1 MKTLNIVGCGR
12 AARTL
17 ARLWSDQGSLQV
29 QDVLTRSAASAAEA
43 CAFIGAGRP
52 VDPLGRMRPADFWML
67 GVPDGAIVPA
77 AERLASSGALRDGDA
92 VFHLSGFTAST
103 ALAAAARAGARTAS
117 AHPVLSFAD
126 PACAIAQFA
135 GVLVGVEGEA
145 RLRAEL
151 QALFAAID
159 GECFPVDAH
168 SKPLYHAGSVFASNF
183 MVVIVD
189 VARRAYL
196 DAGVPPQVAER
207 LLAPLARNALDNV
220 LARGSAALTGPAAR
234 GDHAVVDAQSRVVSA
249 WDAETGT
256 AYDAMTA
263 LAYRIA
269 GIGRR

>member
-1 MKTLNIVGCGR
+1 MKTLNIIGCGR

-17 ARLWSDQGSLQV
+17 ARLWSHSGSLQV
-29 QDVLTRSAASAAEA
+29 QDVLTRSAASAVEA
-43 CAFIGAGRP
+43 CAFIGAGQP
-52 VDPLGRMRPADFWML
+52 VDVLAHMRPADFWML
-67 GVPDGAIVPA
+67 GVPDSAIVAA
-77 AERLASSGALRDGDA
+77 AERLSGSGALRDGDA

-103 ALAAAARAGARTAS
+103 ALAAAIRAGARTAS

-151 QALFAAID
+151 HALFAAIG
-159 GECFPVDAH
+159 GECFPVDAQ

-189 VARRAYL
+189 AARRAYL
-196 DAGVPPQVAER
+196 DAGVPQQVAER
-207 LLAPLARNALDNV
+207 LLAPLARNAVDNV
-220 LARGSAALTGPAAR
+220 LARGPAALTGPAAR
-234 GDHAVVDAQSRVVSA
+234 GDHAVVEAQARVVSA
-249 WDAETGT
+249 WDADSGK
-256 AYDAMTA
+256 AYDALTA

-269 GIGRR
+269 GIERR